1 MRTRTRSLILAALF
15 AALTAVGAFI
25 RIPLGTMALTLQF
38 FFTAMAGLLLGP
50 NWGALSQC
58 VYVALGLV
66 GLPVFTA
73 GGGLGYVLQPS
84 FGFLLGLIP
93 AAWVVGRLAGRGDSL
108 PRTFAACVAG
118 LGVLYLL
125 GLPYMYGIFNLL
137 LGKELSPLAAVQAG
151 MLIYL
156 PGDALKILV
165 AVLLSKPLTKA
176 LARYR

>member
-1 MRTRTRSLILAALF
+1 MCLCDPGSCWSACLHRR
-15 AALTAVGAFI
+15 
-25 RIPLGTMALTLQF
+25 
-38 FFTAMAGLLLGP
+38 
-50 NWGALSQC
+50 
-58 VYVALGLV
+58 
-66 GLPVFTA
+66 
-73 GGGLGYVLQPS
+73 
-84 FGFLLGLIP
+84 
-93 AAWVVGRLAGRGDSL
+93 GRL
-108 PRTFAACVAG
+108 AG